1 MVSLKFD
8 NYLHYILVVLIL
20 MRSLS
25 IKARLCVCFDV
36 YELDESFKKE
46 KANKDSLETKSKA
59 SKRRSESKIE
69 GKSMPKKKQKSA
81 PNLQETGK
89 GLASKLSKL
98 EDDESEIEEST
109 NEART
114 SKRKSKLK
122 QVALKK
128 DQGSDSSDYEHEEL
142 RKNLKKKKPLVKK
155 NSKVL
160 SSDETEEEKK
170 PKTNIQRETC
180 AKNYWLEVYLEGEN
194 KWISV
199 EPMEN
204 KSHLS
209 CENFFEERFGKQILY
224 VCGFDGDNRVKEVT
238 KRYASKWT
246 TSARFLRI
254 DFVEKKLWWK
264 RTLMYHETL
273 DANLDAEEEKQLTSN
288 LVYAL
293 FEILYF
299 SFLFLFLFA

>member
-1 MVSLKFD
+1 
-8 NYLHYILVVLIL
+8 

-299 SFLFLFLFA
+299 SFLCLFLFA